1 MTNPQQEAIID
12 AILADSLAKQEQ
24 KGPDLRQLHPKSH
37 GLLWGEFIIEENL
50 PETLQVGVFKTVRNY
65 PVWIRFSNA
74 GGLEER
80 GKFKPDKEPDVRGM
94 AIKLMNVEGEK
105 VLDDEEKTQ
114 DFVLVNSAI
123 FFLRNLQGYVDL
135 AKLQKGELDP
145 ASMSYELGLLAKM
158 NAHQV
163 SNPLSIHYWSTT
175 SYQLGNQ
182 AIKFSVSPHSDNE
195 TSHSPADSENYLRE
209 AIVNQLT
216 TEGKDAYFDFLV
228 QLYVNDEKTPIEDS
242 TIEWQQTDS
251 PFVKVA
257 TIKIPSQI
265 FNTEERKRLDEGL
278 SFTPWHTLPEH
289 QPLGVLNL
297 ARKKIYQEATRN
309 RREHIQQRLRE
320 PQPYDQNDS

>member
-1 MTNPQQEAIID
+1 MTNPQEQAIIN
-12 AILADSLAKQEQ
+12 AILADSLAKQEE

-37 GLLWGEFIIEENL
+37 GLVWGEFIIEENL
-50 PETLQVGVFKTVRNY
+50 PDTLQIGVFKTVRSY
-65 PVWIRFSNA
+65 PVWIRFSNG

-80 GKFKPDKEPDVRGM
+80 GKFKSDKQPDVRGM

-114 DFVLVNSAI
+114 DFVLVNSFI
-123 FFLRNLQGYVDL
+123 FFLRDLQGYVNL

-158 NAHQV
+158 SAQQV
-163 SNPLSIHYWSTT
+163 SSPLSIQYGSTT

-182 AIKFSVSPHSDNE
+182 AIKFCVRPHSDNE
-195 TSHSPADSENYLRE
+195 ISPSSADSENYLRE
-209 AIVNQLT
+209 AIVKHLT
-216 TEGKDAYFDFLV
+216 TEGKDAYFDFLI
-228 QLYVNDEKTPIEDS
+228 QMYVNDEKTPIEDS

-257 TIKIPSQI
+257 TIKIPSQV
-265 FNTEERKRLDEGL
+265 FDTEERKRLDEGL

-289 QPLGVLNL
+289 QPLGAVNL

-320 PQPYDQNDS
+320 PQPYGQNNS